1 LEPHYNDSSIL
12 IDRDT
17 KPTNLASNSLHPP
30 INYDPSI
37 ISHIGS
43 SIERQKMNLLTALL
57 SKRKVIRDE
66 TVKKLDDLLVYC
78 DNRLLDIGE
87 IFKGDPEK
95 IKMAS
100 LWQKE
105 KVAINREIALQDCSQ
120 FKDSLFL
127 QNEFLKS
134 VLTFNE
140 EKKIEDLINE
150 IENNHN
156 HKLK

>member
-1 LEPHYNDSSIL
+1 MGNYYDDSSIL
-12 IDRDT
+12 IDRDN
-17 KPTNLASNSLHPP
+17 KPSNLASNSLYPS

-43 SIERQKMNLLTALL
+43 DIEKQKMQLLTVLL
-57 SKRKVIRDE
+57 TKRKKIRDE
-66 TVKKLDDLLVYC
+66 TLKKLDDLLVYC

-105 KVAINREIALQDCSQ
+105 KVAINREIAEQDCSL

-140 EKKIEDLINE
+140 EKKIEDLILE
-150 IENNHN
+150 IE
-156 HKLK
+156 KK